1 MEQFVTIKSG
11 RYKLAGVLTTPNN
24 LATPYPMV
32 IMCHGFTG
40 NKSESHFIFTKTA
53 RFLVKKKIASLR
65 FDFMGSG
72 DSEGSFEK
80 MTLKTEIKDGENVV
94 KFLSS
99 KNLFDPKKTGVL
111 GLSMGA
117 VISTHLA
124 TLFNLKSQVLWSP
137 LAFPTTV
144 SDRVN
149 LSPETKKALSTK
161 GKAYFPDKGL
171 YIGNEFLKSTKQI
184 NPLGYAKDYRNNVLI
199 IHTKNDQVLTIE
211 HPLAYFKVFHKK
223 ALIPQLLVLDEGGHT
238 FNSEFSEKTVIEETT
253 SFFVETLT

>member
-11 RYKLAGVLTTPNN
+11 RYNLVGILTTPNN
-24 LATPYPMV
+24 QTVPCPLV

-40 NKSESHFIFTKTA
+40 TKSESHFIFTKTA
-53 RFLVKKKIASLR
+53 RFLVKKNISSLR

-80 MTLKTEIKDGENVV
+80 MTLKTQIKDGENVV

-99 KNLFDPKKTGVL
+99 KNLFDPKKIGAL

-137 LAFPTTV
+137 LAFPGTV
-144 SDRVN
+144 ADRVE
-149 LSPETKKALSTK
+149 LTPETKKNLLTK

-184 NPLGYAKDYRNNVLI
+184 NPLENAKDYKNNVLI
-199 IHTKNDQVLTIE
+199 IHTKDDQVLTME
-211 HPLAYFKVFHKK
+211 HPLAYFKYFHKK
-223 ALIPQLLVLDEGGHT
+223 ALMPQLLVLDEGGHT
-238 FNSEFSEKTVIEETT
+238 FKSEFSEKTVIEETA
-253 SFFVETLT
+253 SFFVDTLF